1 MVLAID
7 IGNTY
12 ILFGCFEDRKI
23 LFREILSTN
32 TSSTDLEYAALL
44 KSALEFNKLSLE
56 KVEGAIISSVVPS
69 ITETIKKAIGR
80 LATVSTLVVGPG
92 VKTGLKIKI
101 DNPAQ
106 LGSDLV
112 ISAIAGIQE
121 YGVPQINIY
130 MGTATAFSLID
141 KDKNFIGTSIGA
153 GIGIA
158 AEALS
163 NKTSQL
169 PNVAFELPKKVIGTN
184 TIDSMKSGLMYQN
197 AALIDGM
204 IDRIEE
210 EYGEKCTVT
219 ITGRYASVITPLCH
233 HDMICDTD
241 LLLKGLIEVYHKNQP
256 VKRG

>member
-7 IGNTY
+7 IGNTH
-12 ILFGCFEDRKI
+12 ILLGCFEDRKI
-23 LFREILSTN
+23 LFKELLST
-32 TSSTDLEYAALL
+32 DR
-44 KSALEFNKLSLE
+44 FNGASFDKI
-56 KVEGAIISSVVPS
+56 EGAIVSSVVPS
-69 ITETIKKAIGR
+69 VTGTIKIAIER
-80 LATVSTLVVGPG
+80 FANVTPIVVGPG

-112 ISAIAGIQE
+112 VSAVAGIKE

-141 KDKNFIGTSIGA
+141 SEKTFLGTSIGA
-153 GIGIA
+153 GMGIA

-163 NKTSQL
+163 SKTSQL
-169 PNVAFELPKKVIGTN
+169 PNVAFETPKKVIGTN
-184 TIDSMKSGLMYQN
+184 TVDSMKSGLICQN

-210 EYGEKCTVT
+210 EYGDKCV
-219 ITGRYASVITPLCH
+219 IVATGRYASIVTPLCRH
-233 HDMICDTD
+233 KVICDMK
-241 LLLKGLIEVYHKNQP
+241 LILKGLIEVYFKNC
-256 VKRG
+256 GI

>member
-7 IGNTY
+7 IGNTH
-12 ILFGCFEDRKI
+12 IALGCFEERNL
-23 LFREILSTN
+23 LFTELLSTEK
-32 TSSTDLEYAALL
+32 TYTDLEYASLL
-44 KSALEFNKLSLE
+44 KTALDFNGQSIDKIS
-56 KVEGAIISSVVPS
+56 GAIISSVVPQV
-69 ITETIKKAIGR
+69 TDTIKKAVKR
-80 LATVSTLVVGPG
+80 LSSIDPLIVGPG

-112 ISAIAGIQE
+112 VSAVAGIKE

-141 KDKNFIGTSIGA
+141 KDKSFVGTSIGA
-153 GIGIA
+153 GMGIE

-163 NKTSQL
+163 SRTSQL
-169 PNVAFELPKKVIGTN
+169 PNIAFETPKKVIGTN
-184 TIDSMKSGLMYQN
+184 TIDSMKSGLIYQN

-210 EYGEKCTVT
+210 EYGEKCVITA
-219 ITGRYASVITPLCH
+219 TGRYASIVAPLSKH
-233 HDMICDTD
+233 KIIIDEDMI
-241 LLLKGLIEVYHKNQP
+241 LKGLIYVYYKNQ
-256 VKRG
+256 

>member
-7 IGNTY
+7 IGNTH
-12 ILFGCFEDRKI
+12 ILLGCFEDRKV
-23 LFREILSTN
+23 LFTELLTTN
-32 TSSTDLEYAALL
+32 KTSTDLEYAALI
-44 KSALEFNKLSLE
+44 KSVLEFNGAGFDSID
-56 KVEGAIISSVVPS
+56 GAIISSVVPQV
-69 ITETIKKAIGR
+69 TGTIKSAVER
-80 LATVSTLVVGPG
+80 FSSVSPLVVGPG

-112 ISAIAGIQE
+112 VSAVAGIKE

-141 KDKNFIGTSIGA
+141 SEKNFCGTSIGA
-153 GIGIA
+153 GMGIE

-163 NKTSQL
+163 SKTSQL
-169 PNVAFELPKKVIGTN
+169 PNIAFETPKKVIGTN
-184 TIDSMKSGLMYQN
+184 TVDSMKSGLIYQN

-210 EYGEKCTVT
+210 EYGGKCVLTA
-219 ITGRYASVITPLCH
+219 TGRYASLVAPLCRH
-233 HDMICDTD
+233 KIVVDKDM
-241 LLLKGLIEVYHKNQP
+241 LLKGLIEVYYKN
-256 VKRG
+256 R

>member
-7 IGNTY
+7 IGNTH
-12 ILFGCFEDRKI
+12 IVLGCFKEREL
-23 LFREILSTN
+23 LFTELISTVK
-32 TSSTDLEYAALL
+32 SYTDLEYASLL
-44 KSALEFNKLSLE
+44 KSALDFNNQSIE
-56 KVEGAIISSVVPS
+56 KIEGAIISSVVPQV
-69 ITETIKKAIGR
+69 TGTIKNAVTR
-80 LATVSTLVVGPG
+80 LTSIDPIIVGPG

-112 ISAIAGIQE
+112 VSAVAGIKE

-141 KDKNFIGTSIGA
+141 KEKNFVGTSIGA
-153 GIGIA
+153 GMGIE

-163 NKTSQL
+163 SRTSQL
-169 PNVAFELPKKVIGTN
+169 PNIAFETPKKVIGTN
-184 TIDSMKSGLMYQN
+184 TIDSMKSGLIFQN

-210 EYGEKCTVT
+210 EYGEKCVLTA
-219 ITGRYASVITPLCH
+219 TGRYASIVAPLCKH
-233 HDMICDTD
+233 KIIIDEDMI
-241 LLLKGLIEVYHKNQP
+241 LKGLINVYYKNQ
-256 VKRG
+256 

>member
-7 IGNTY
+7 IGNTH
-12 ILFGCFEDRKI
+12 ILLGCFEDRKI
-23 LFREILSTN
+23 LFKELLSTDR
-32 TSSTDLEYAALL
+32 SYTDLEYASLI
-44 KSALEFNKLSLE
+44 KSALEFNGASFDQI
-56 KVEGAIISSVVPS
+56 EGAIVSSVVPS
-69 ITETIKKAIGR
+69 VTGMIKIAIER
-80 LATVSTLVVGPG
+80 FAQVTPVVVGPG

-112 ISAIAGIQE
+112 VSAVAGIKE

-141 KDKNFIGTSIGA
+141 SEKTFLGTSIGA
-153 GIGIA
+153 GMGIA

-163 NKTSQL
+163 SRTSQL
-169 PNVAFELPKKVIGTN
+169 PNVAFETPKKVIGTN
-184 TIDSMKSGLMYQN
+184 TVDSMKSGLICQN

-210 EYGEKCTVT
+210 EYGDKCV
-219 ITGRYASVITPLCH
+219 IVATGRYASIVTPLCRH
-233 HDMICDTD
+233 KVICDMK
-241 LLLKGLIEVYHKNQP
+241 LILKGLIEVYFKNCSN
-256 VKRG
+256 

>member
-7 IGNTY
+7 IGNTH
-12 ILFGCFEDRKI
+12 ILLGCFEDRKI
-23 LFREILSTN
+23 LFKELLSTDR
-32 TSSTDLEYAALL
+32 TYTDLEYASLI
-44 KSALEFNKLSLE
+44 KSALEFNGASFDQI
-56 KVEGAIISSVVPS
+56 EGAIVSSVVPS
-69 ITETIKKAIGR
+69 VTGTIKIAIER
-80 LATVSTLVVGPG
+80 FAQVTPVVVGPG

-112 ISAIAGIQE
+112 VSAVAGIKE

-141 KDKNFIGTSIGA
+141 SEKTFLGTSIGA
-153 GIGIA
+153 GMGIA

-163 NKTSQL
+163 SKTSQL
-169 PNVAFELPKKVIGTN
+169 PNVAFETPKKVIGTN
-184 TIDSMKSGLMYQN
+184 TVDSMKSGLICQN

-210 EYGEKCTVT
+210 EYGDKCV
-219 ITGRYASVITPLCH
+219 IVATGRYASIVTPLCRH
-233 HDMICDTD
+233 KVICDME
-241 LLLKGLIEVYHKNQP
+241 LILKGLIEVYFKNCSN
-256 VKRG
+256 

>member
-7 IGNTY
+7 IGNTH
-12 ILFGCFEDRKI
+12 ILLGCFEDRKV
-23 LFREILSTN
+23 LFTELLTTN
-32 TSSTDLEYAALL
+32 KTSTDLEYAALI
-44 KSALEFNKLSLE
+44 KSALEFNGAGFDSID
-56 KVEGAIISSVVPS
+56 GAIISSVVPQV
-69 ITETIKKAIGR
+69 TGTIKSAVER
-80 LATVSTLVVGPG
+80 FSSVSPLVVGPG

-112 ISAIAGIQE
+112 VSAVAGIKE

-141 KDKNFIGTSIGA
+141 SEKNFCGTSIGA
-153 GIGIA
+153 GMGIE

-163 NKTSQL
+163 SKTSQL
-169 PNVAFELPKKVIGTN
+169 PNIAFETPKKVIGTN
-184 TIDSMKSGLMYQN
+184 TVDSMKSGLIYQN

-210 EYGEKCTVT
+210 EYGSKCVLTA
-219 ITGRYASVITPLCH
+219 TGRYASLVAPLCRH
-233 HDMICDTD
+233 KIVVDKD
-241 LLLKGLIEVYHKNQP
+241 LLLKGLIEVYYKN
-256 VKRG
+256 R

>member
-7 IGNTY
+7 IGNTH
-12 ILFGCFEDRKI
+12 ILLGCFKEREL
-23 LFREILSTN
+23 LFTELLSTVK
-32 TSSTDLEYAALL
+32 SYSDLEYASLL
-44 KSALEFNKLSLE
+44 KSALDFNDQSIE
-56 KVEGAIISSVVPS
+56 KIEGAIISSVVPQL
-69 ITETIKKAIGR
+69 TGTIKKAVTR
-80 LATVSTLVVGPG
+80 LTSIEPIIVGPG
-92 VKTGLKIKI
+92 VKSGLKIKI

-112 ISAIAGIQE
+112 VSAVAGIKE

-153 GIGIA
+153 GMGIE

-163 NKTSQL
+163 SKTSQL
-169 PNVAFELPKKVIGTN
+169 PNIAFETPKKVIGTN
-184 TIDSMKSGLMYQN
+184 TIDSMKSGLIFQN

-210 EYGEKCTVT
+210 EYGEKCVLTA
-219 ITGRYASVITPLCH
+219 TGRYASIVAPLCKH
-233 HDMICDTD
+233 KIIIDEDMI
-241 LLLKGLIEVYHKNQP
+241 LKGLINVYYKNQ
-256 VKRG
+256 

>member
-7 IGNTY
+7 IGNTH
-12 ILFGCFEDRKI
+12 ILLGCFEDRKI
-23 LFREILSTN
+23 LFTELLTTN
-32 TSSTDLEYAALL
+32 KTNTDLEYAALI
-44 KSALEFNKLSLE
+44 KSALEFNGYSFDE
-56 KVEGAIISSVVPS
+56 IDGAIISSVVPQ
-69 ITETIKKAIGR
+69 ITSNVQKAVVRFSSVEPVI
-80 LATVSTLVVGPG
+80 VGPG

-112 ISAIAGIQE
+112 VSAVDGIKE

-141 KDKNFIGTSIGA
+141 KDKNFAGTSIGA
-153 GIGIA
+153 GMGIA

-163 NKTSQL
+163 SKTSQL
-169 PNVAFELPKKVIGTN
+169 PNVAFETPKKVIGTN
-184 TIDSMKSGLMYQN
+184 TIDSMKSGLVYQN

-210 EYGEKCTVT
+210 EYGQPCVLTA
-219 ITGRYASVITPLCH
+219 TGRYASLVAPLCRH
-233 HDMICDTD
+233 KIIVDTDMI
-241 LLLKGLIEVYHKNQP
+241 LKGLIEVYYKN
-256 VKRG
+256 K

>member
-7 IGNTY
+7 IGNTH
-12 ILFGCFEDRKI
+12 IVLGCFKEREL
-23 LFREILSTN
+23 LFTELLSTVK
-32 TSSTDLEYAALL
+32 SYSDLEYASLL
-44 KSALEFNKLSLE
+44 KSALDFNDQSIE
-56 KVEGAIISSVVPS
+56 KIEGAIISSVVPQV
-69 ITETIKKAIGR
+69 TGTIKKAVTR
-80 LATVSTLVVGPG
+80 LTSIEPIIVGPG
-92 VKTGLKIKI
+92 VKSGLKIKI

-112 ISAIAGIQE
+112 VSAVAGIKE

-153 GIGIA
+153 GMGIE

-163 NKTSQL
+163 SKTSQL
-169 PNVAFELPKKVIGTN
+169 PNIAFETPKKVIGTN
-184 TIDSMKSGLMYQN
+184 TIDSMKSGLIFQN

-210 EYGEKCTVT
+210 EYGEKCVLTA
-219 ITGRYASVITPLCH
+219 TGRYASIVAPLCKH
-233 HDMICDTD
+233 KIIIDEDMI
-241 LLLKGLIEVYHKNQP
+241 LKGLIEVYYKNQ
-256 VKRG
+256 